1 MLTDPRYFSHFYI
14 FWQCRPYSGEIRGK
28 KTNLVMNSKQYYS
41 YDDDSQEAGKLA
53 PVVMGIGKIV
63 LGVGGIALGVIG

>member
-1 MLTDPRYFSHFYI
+1 
-14 FWQCRPYSGEIRGK
+14 
-28 KTNLVMNSKQYYS
+28 MNSKQYYS